1 MLIYAHFGTEPP
13 LTRHILTNKS
23 QKLNFFFQKFG
34 KHIIITERGAYS
46 LRSTRFKKR
55 GPWID
60 LVLITSILSLIGVI
74 LFFTLINDDF
84 SLRDNEANAAHSSI
98 DSSVT
103 EEKSTFPGIRIISD
117 ISNDPTLPFALQYPQ
132 TNDALFNSMI
142 EEYITSS
149 KKNYINAMR
158 LEKKTRKDEALSG
171 ELNIHFDTYQYDEVY
186 YSFVF
191 TERMSTNNTA
201 TKTTL
206 KTFFYNIETAQV
218 LDIRTL
224 LGEDTKSLETFSSHV
239 RQLLKS
245 NNDLQNLS
253 TEEVDLATEAR
264 WILFDKFAINQD
276 NLTIYFD
283 EGTIAP
289 IEQGPISVNVSMSF
303 LNPLLAEEFQMQM
316 VEVDAPVEGLDDGT
330 KKRVAL
336 TFDDGPHPQVTK
348 QVLDSLD
355 RYNAKATFF
364 MLGNRVQ
371 YYPEIALDVLNRG
384 HEVGNHTWSHPVLP
398 KLTEAQIMNEFS
410 TTENAIISAI
420 GQEST
425 VFRPPYG
432 STTDAINA
440 IIPRDVAIWSIDTLD
455 WKHRDANKLVQ
466 SVKNQMHNNAIILMH
481 DIHQSTAD
489 GLNGVLD
496 YLANEGYEFVTVSDI
511 MPYVQ

>member
-1 MLIYAHFGTEPP
+1 M
-13 LTRHILTNKS
+13 
-23 QKLNFFFQKFG
+23 
-34 KHIIITERGAYS
+34 
-46 LRSTRFKKR
+46 KKR

-60 LVLITSILSLIGVI
+60 LVLITSILALIGVI
-74 LFFTLINDDF
+74 VFFTVINDDF
-84 SLRDNEANAAHSSI
+84 SLRDKEANAANSSI
-98 DSSVT
+98 DSNIT
-103 EEKSTFPGIRIISD
+103 EEDSAFPGIRIISD
-117 ISNDPTLPFALQYPQ
+117 MSNDPKLPFAIQYPQ
-132 TNDALFNSMI
+132 TNDESFNSMI
-142 EEYITSS
+142 KEYITSS
-149 KKNYINAMR
+149 KKNYINEMR
-158 LEKKTRKDEALSG
+158 LKKKAQKDEALSS

-206 KTFFYNIETAQV
+206 KTFFYNIETAEI

-239 RQLLKS
+239 RELLKS
-245 NNDLQNLS
+245 NKELQDIS
-253 TEEVDLATEAR
+253 EEQVDLATEAR
-264 WILFDKFAINQD
+264 WVLFDKFAINQD
-276 NLTIYFD
+276 NLKIYFD

-289 IEQGPISVNVSMSF
+289 IEQGTISIDVSMSF
-303 LNPLLAEEFQMQM
+303 LNPLLAAEFQMQM
-316 VEVDAPVEGLDDGT
+316 VEVDAPVEGTEDSN

-336 TFDDGPHPQVTK
+336 TFDDGPHPKVTR
-348 QVLDSLD
+348 QILDSLD

-371 YYPEIALDVLNRG
+371 YYPEIALDVLSRG

-398 KLTEAQIMNEFS
+398 KLTEAQIMNEFT
-410 TTENAIISAI
+410 TTENAIIAAI

-496 YLANEGYEFVTVSDI
+496 YLAKEGYEFVTVSELT
-511 MPYVQ
+511 PYLQ

>member
-1 MLIYAHFGTEPP
+1 MRRTH
-13 LTRHILTNKS
+13 
-23 QKLNFFFQKFG
+23 LN
-34 KHIIITERGAYS
+34 
-46 LRSTRFKKR
+46 KR

-60 LVLITSILSLIGVI
+60 LVLIASILALIGVI

-84 SLRDNEANAAHSSI
+84 SLRDREANAAHSSI
-98 DSSVT
+98 DSSIT
-103 EEKSTFPGIRIISD
+103 EEESKFPGIRIVSD
-117 ISNDPTLPFALQYPQ
+117 MSNDPELPFAIQYPQ
-132 TNDALFNSMI
+132 TNDELFNSMI

-149 KKNYINAMR
+149 KKNYINAM
-158 LEKKTRKDEALSG
+158 LLKKKAQKDKHLSG
-171 ELNIHFDTYQYDEVY
+171 ELNIHFETYQYDDVY

-191 TERMSTNNTA
+191 TERMSTANTA
-201 TKTTL
+201 TKTKM

-224 LGEDTKSLETFSSHV
+224 LGDDNKSLETFSSHV
-239 RQLLKS
+239 RELLKS
-245 NNDLQNLS
+245 NIGLQNLF
-253 TEEVDLATEAR
+253 TEGVDLATEAR
-264 WILFDKFAINQD
+264 WILFNKFAIKED

-283 EGTIAP
+283 EGTITP
-289 IEQGPISVNVSMSF
+289 IEQGPISIDVSMSF

-316 VEVDAPVEGLDDGT
+316 VEVDAPVKDGDG

-336 TFDDGPHPQVTK
+336 TFDDGPHPKVTK

>member
-1 MLIYAHFGTEPP
+1 MRR
-13 LTRHILTNKS
+13 TRL
-23 QKLNFFFQKFG
+23 
-34 KHIIITERGAYS
+34 
-46 LRSTRFKKR
+46 KKR

-60 LVLITSILSLIGVI
+60 LVLIASILALIGVI
-74 LFFTLINDDF
+74 LFFTVINKDL

-103 EEKSTFPGIRIISD
+103 EEESKFPGIRIISD
-117 ISNDPTLPFALQYPQ
+117 ISNDPELPFAIQYPQ
-132 TNDALFNSMI
+132 TNDELFNSMI

-149 KKNYINAMR
+149 KKNYISAMH
-158 LEKKTRKDEALSG
+158 LKKDSQKDKYLSG
-171 ELNIHFDTYQYDEVY
+171 ELNIHFDTYQYDDVY

-191 TERMSTNNTA
+191 TERMSTNTTA
-201 TKTTL
+201 MKTTI

-218 LDIRTL
+218 IDIRTL
-224 LGEDTKSLETFSSHV
+224 LGEDIKNFETFSSHV
-239 RQLLKS
+239 RELLKS
-245 NNDLQNLS
+245 NIDLQDLF
-253 TEEVDLATEAR
+253 TEGVDLATEAR
-264 WILFDKFAINQD
+264 WILFNKFAIKED

-289 IEQGPISVNVSMSF
+289 IEQGPISIDVSMSF
-303 LNPLLAEEFQMQM
+303 LNPLLAEEFQMEM

-336 TFDDGPHPQVTK
+336 TFDDGPHPKVTK
-348 QVLDSLD
+348 QVLDTLD

-398 KLTEAQIMNEFS
+398 KLTETQIMSEFT
-410 TTENAIISAI
+410 TTENAIIEAI

-432 STTDAINA
+432 STTDSINA
-440 IIPRDVAIWSIDTLD
+440 MIPREVAIWSIDTLD
-455 WKHRDANKLVQ
+455 WKHRNANQLVQ

-489 GLNGVLD
+489 GLNDVLA

>member
-1 MLIYAHFGTEPP
+1 MFDEYT
-13 LTRHILTNKS
+13 T
-23 QKLNFFFQKFG
+23 
-34 KHIIITERGAYS
+34 ITERGAYS
-46 LRSTRFKKR
+46 LRSTRLKKR

-60 LVLITSILSLIGVI
+60 LVLITSILALVGVI
-74 LFFTLINDDF
+74 VFLTVINDGF
-84 SLRDNEANAAHSSI
+84 PLRDKEANAAHSSI
-98 DSSVT
+98 DSIVT
-103 EEKSTFPGIRIISD
+103 EEESTFPGIRIISD

-132 TNDALFNSMI
+132 TNDELFNSMV

-149 KKNYINAMR
+149 KKNYISAMH
-158 LEKKTRKDEALSG
+158 LNKKPQKDAALSS

-186 YSFVF
+186 YSFVL
-191 TERMSTNNTA
+191 TERMSTNNT
-201 TKTTL
+201 TTTTL

-224 LGEDTKSLETFSSHV
+224 LGEDIKSLETFSSHV
-239 RQLLKS
+239 RELLKS
-245 NNDLQNLS
+245 NNDLQNLY

-264 WILFDKFAINQD
+264 WILFDKFAINED

-289 IEQGPISVNVSMSF
+289 IEQGPISVDVSMSF

-316 VEVDAPVEGLDDGT
+316 VEVDAPVEGLDDT

-336 TFDDGPHPQVTK
+336 TSDDGPHPKVTK
-348 QVLDSLD
+348 QIPDTLD

-398 KLTEAQIMNEFS
+398 KLTEAQIINEFT

-440 IIPRDVAIWSIDTLD
+440 IIPREVAIWSIDTLD

-489 GLNGVLD
+489 GLNGVLE
-496 YLANEGYEFVTVSDI
+496 YLTNEGYEFVTVSDI

>member
-1 MLIYAHFGTEPP
+1 MLDEY
-13 LTRHILTNKS
+13 
-23 QKLNFFFQKFG
+23 
-34 KHIIITERGAYS
+34 IIITERGAYS

-60 LVLITSILSLIGVI
+60 LLLIASILALVGVI
-74 LFFTLINDDF
+74 VFFTVIKDEFL
-84 SLRDNEANAAHSSI
+84 LRDNEANAAYSI
-98 DSSVT
+98 DSSIT
-103 EEKSTFPGIRIISD
+103 EEDSAFPGIRIISD
-117 ISNDPTLPFALQYPQ
+117 ISNDPKLPFALQYPQ
-132 TNDALFNSMI
+132 TNDEFFNNMI

-158 LEKKTRKDEALSG
+158 LKKKTRKDEELSS
-171 ELNIHFDTYQYDEVY
+171 ELNIHFETYQYDDVY

-201 TKTTL
+201 TKTTM
-206 KTFFYNIETAQV
+206 KTFFYNIETAQI
-218 LDIRTL
+218 LDMRTL

-239 RQLLKS
+239 RELLKS
-245 NNDLQNLS
+245 NKELQNVF
-253 TEEVDLATEAR
+253 TEEIDLATEAR
-264 WILFDKFAINQD
+264 WILFDKFAINED
-276 NLTIYFD
+276 SLTIYFD

-289 IEQGPISVNVSMSF
+289 SEQGPISVNVSMSF

-316 VEVDAPVEGLDDGT
+316 VEVDAPTEGTNDDT

-336 TFDDGPHPQVTK
+336 TFDDGPHPKVTK
-348 QVLDSLD
+348 QILDTLD
-355 RYNAKATFF
+355 RYDAKATFF

-371 YYPEIALDVLNRG
+371 YYPEIAQDVLNRG
-384 HEVGNHTWSHPVLP
+384 HEIGNHTWSHPVLP
-398 KLTEAQIMNEFS
+398 KLTEAQIMSEFT
-410 TTENAIISAI
+410 TTENAIIEAI

-425 VFRPPYG
+425 IFRPPYG
-432 STTDAINA
+432 STTDIINA
-440 IIPRDVAIWSIDTLD
+440 IIPREVAIWSIDTLD
-455 WKHRDANKLVQ
+455 WKHRDANKLIQ

-489 GLNGVLD
+489 GLNGVLQ

>member
-1 MLIYAHFGTEPP
+1 MFDEYT
-13 LTRHILTNKS
+13 T
-23 QKLNFFFQKFG
+23 
-34 KHIIITERGAYS
+34 ITERGAYS
-46 LRSTRFKKR
+46 LRSTRLKKR

-60 LVLITSILSLIGVI
+60 LLLIASILSLVGVI
-74 LFFTLINDDF
+74 IFLTVINDDF
-84 SLRDNEANAAHSSI
+84 SLRDKEANAAYPSI

-132 TNDALFNSMI
+132 TNDELFNSLV

-149 KKNYINAMR
+149 KKNYISAIR
-158 LEKKTRKDEALSG
+158 LNKKTQKDEALSS

-186 YSFVF
+186 YSFVL
-191 TERMSTNNTA
+191 TERMSTNNT
-201 TKTTL
+201 TTTTL

-224 LGEDTKSLETFSSHV
+224 LGEDIKSLETFSSHV
-239 RQLLKS
+239 RELLKS
-245 NNDLQNLS
+245 NKNLQNLY

-264 WILFDKFAINQD
+264 WILFDKFAINED

-289 IEQGPISVNVSMSF
+289 IEQGPISVDVSMSF

-316 VEVDAPVEGLDDGT
+316 VEVDAPVEGLDDT

-336 TFDDGPHPQVTK
+336 TFDDGPHPKVTK
-348 QVLDSLD
+348 QVLDTLD

-398 KLTEAQIMNEFS
+398 KLTETQVINEFT

-489 GLNGVLD
+489 GLNGVLE
-496 YLANEGYEFVTVSDI
+496 YLTNEGYEFVTVSDI